1 MSKIC
6 GLSQFLVVFLVCA
19 SGADFGLAAVSGSKH
34 GGNVAVKAAQVQ
46 TQPAVQW

>member
-1 MSKIC
+1 MMATMMATMIC
-6 GLSQFLVVFLVCA
+6 PKFVDYHNFWWIFWFVLLV
-19 SGADFGLAAVSGSKH
+19 